1 MDSIRE
7 NEKLEDMIATI
18 KAELSYDIEHKLSF
32 VLVEGSD
39 DVKFVKKNFC
49 NENVVCYESF
59 SGKSGLEQLVKDA
72 RLEDERIIAIRDK
85 DYVDKS
91 ILPDRMWTYDTCC
104 LETMMIKNRDV
115 QEGMY
120 KTYYDGDSQLDVFY
134 ESIFRQLMPISILRK
149 KNEEEKKFI
158 NFNKMRLLECCNME
172 MVDTL
177 TIFKNVGQ
185 DESMH
190 EMCMAEGCEMPIDEL
205 YNITNGHD
213 LCKILG
219 FTFKSGKGEM
229 GEQRIRDVM
238 LCAFRKNDFAETELY
253 KDLSEYQ
260 RIHNVK
266 YVDE

>member
-1 MDSIRE
+1 M
-7 NEKLEDMIATI
+7 
-18 KAELSYDIEHKLSF
+18 
-32 VLVEGSD
+32 
-39 DVKFVKKNFC
+39 C
-49 NENVVCYESF
+49 
-59 SGKSGLEQLVKDA
+59 
-72 RLEDERIIAIRDK
+72 
-85 DYVDKS
+85 
-91 ILPDRMWTYDTCC
+91 
-104 LETMMIKNRDV
+104 
-115 QEGMY
+115 
-120 KTYYDGDSQLDVFY
+120 
-134 ESIFRQLMPISILRK
+134 ILRK

-238 LCAFRKNDFAETELY
+238 LYNKNIINEIL
-253 KDLSEYQ
+253 LSEFLEEIEAEVDY
-260 RIHNVK
+260 
-266 YVDE
+266 YVMMLDKDKLEQYFDEPVDDIVLGETDEVEVQEFELIQKM